1 MRTPWKRDRGL
12 AVAIPTALGG
22 SALLGWVLLLGGQA
36 EPGSTPARRV
46 AAEGA
51 VEVRGAEA
59 KRRTGRP
66 SEGGPAGAHGSS
78 GLPGGARGA
87 PGGVATELARRT
99 GGSYEELPPVEGAR
113 LVAGF
118 LAGSDRA
125 AEVMAITAAIADDA
139 EMRALIGREAEALR
153 RADDPAAR
161 ARGVLIEVGLGA
173 LGASGWAAALA
184 AEPDAAGRALL
195 AATPPSFDDPRDR
208 ALVGAALLTTAE
220 RDPAGAVRAAAL
232 RALPADVEA
241 AGVDRVVALLGA
253 DPDEAV
259 RVTAASWLRGA
270 GRSEPAVVSGLYAAA
285 TGPSEPSP
293 SVRRAS
299 AMALFRLEE
308 ASPGALAAAGGS
320 LDSVHAAL
328 ALEDR
333 G

>member
-1 MRTPWKRDRGL
+1 MGTPWKRDRGL

-22 SALLGWVLLLGGQA
+22 SALLGWVLLFGGEA
-36 EPGSTPARRV
+36 GPGRAPASAG
-46 AAEGA
+46 AAA
-51 VEVRGAEA
+51 VDARGDDAKRGAG
-59 KRRTGRP
+59 RRT
-66 SEGGPAGAHGSS
+66 EGGPAGVRASS
-78 GLPGGARGA
+78 GHQAGARA
-87 PGGVATELARRT
+87 ELDGVVTELARRT

-118 LAGSDRA
+118 LAGADRA
-125 AEVMAITAAIADDA
+125 SEVMAITAAIADDA
-139 EMRALIGREAEALR
+139 EMRDLIGREAAALR

-184 AEPDAAGRALL
+184 SEPDAAGRGLL
-195 AATPPSFDDPRDR
+195 AATPPTFDDPRDR
-208 ALVGAALLTTAE
+208 ALVGAALLATAE
-220 RDPAGAVRAAAL
+220 RDPAGTVRAAAL
-232 RALPADVEA
+232 RALPADVDA
-241 AGVDRVVALLGA
+241 AGVDRVVTLLGA

-270 GRSEPAVVSGLYAAA
+270 GRSEPTVVSGLYAAA
-285 TGPSEPSP
+285 TGPTEPSA